1 MYDATR
7 VMGKPEEVMM
17 STTVGTDVDQVVA
30 VATDYLEAFYSRT
43 AQERSARVERVLHPQ
58 LAKRSP
64 RYLQEDGSFRDLTF
78 AIMVQHAAPIS
89 VEREP
94 AVKSPYSVKVLDM
107 TPTMAS
113 VRTDAF
119 WGVDYI
125 HLAKMKGVWKIVNVL
140 WD

>member
-1 MYDATR
+1 
-7 VMGKPEEVMM
+7 
-17 STTVGTDVDQVVA
+17 
-30 VATDYLEAFYSRT
+30 
-43 AQERSARVERVLHPQ
+43 VLHPQ

-78 AIMVQHAAPIS
+78 TVMVQHAAPIS

-94 AVKSPYSVKVLDM
+94 AVKTPYSVKVLDM

-113 VRTDAF
+113 VRTDAY